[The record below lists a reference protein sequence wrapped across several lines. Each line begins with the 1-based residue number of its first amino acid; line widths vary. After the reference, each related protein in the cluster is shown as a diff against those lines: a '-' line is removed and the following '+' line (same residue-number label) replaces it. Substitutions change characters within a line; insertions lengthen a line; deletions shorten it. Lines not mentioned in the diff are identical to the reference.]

1 LLRNESRGRG
11 MGFFEA
17 GNFYPD
23 FLLWLVNGNKQS
35 LAFIE
40 PHGLQHEG
48 PGLKK
53 IAFHKTIKE
62 IEDRLGNRN
71 VSLSSFV
78 ITPTRHA
85 KLNWGLTVDQ
95 LNEMNVYFMEEQAE
109 DYMGHIFEC
118 LLSSGV
124 LADA

>member
-1 LLRNESRGRG
+1 
-11 MGFFEA
+11 M
-17 GNFYPD
+17 
-23 FLLWLVNGNKQS
+23 NGNKQS

-48 PGLKK
+48 PGHKK
-53 IAFHKTIKE
+53 ISFHETIKE
-62 IEDRLGNRN
+62 IEDRIANAN

-95 LNEMNVYFMEEQAE
+95 LNEMNVFFMEEQAE
-109 DYMGHIFEC
+109 DYKSHIFDR
-118 LLSSGV
+118 LFSSGV
-124 LADA
+124 LEAT